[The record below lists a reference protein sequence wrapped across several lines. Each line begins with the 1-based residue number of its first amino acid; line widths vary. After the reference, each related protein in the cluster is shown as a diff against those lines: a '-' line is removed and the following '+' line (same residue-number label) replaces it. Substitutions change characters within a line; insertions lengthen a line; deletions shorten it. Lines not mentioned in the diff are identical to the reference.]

1 MSQIS
6 NDPLTKFVIEIAKK
20 VSRARTKDLV
30 ENLDDDE
37 DIYSD
42 GQDVES
48 KVSFNS
54 LYFTKKFT
62 PQTTQYY
69 SASEPDGNKVKCW
82 VQGNN
87 LGVYQNDISGF
98 ANHAYVFGE
107 PTLISGN
114 PFDYGLHTGT
124 IKSLCTRFNRP
135 TSEFENEEYLTI
147 TDNANLQV
155 VGLSTGFSIFVRFRI
170 KSLAQQGGLDRTIFE
185 KIDDSTPNNAVMLKA
200 STDGRLTFV
209 VKRGGSEFRK
219 RTAASSIAVDTVY
232 DVWVTYTVSGD
243 VLHIYINNSDKS
255 LTDDPDPA
263 GYHTT
268 LTNHDL
274 SIFRRGAGT
283 SGGYAYADL
292 FDFLYYRE
300 KVVSATEVSRHYTN
314 KWTTANIAFGQV
326 AVSNYTMSYT
336 VATPSFTSASF
347 TSTSFT
353 Q

>member
-1 MSQIS
+1 LSAIS
-6 NDPLTKFVIEIAKK
+6 NDPLTKFTIELAKQ
-20 VSRARTKDLV
+20 VSRFRTKDLV

-54 LYFTKKFT
+54 LFLTKKFI

-69 SASEPDGNKVKCW
+69 SASEPDGNLVKCW
-82 VQGNN
+82 VQGHNT
-87 LGVYQNDISGF
+87 GVYQNDISGF
-98 ANHAYVFGE
+98 NNHAYVFGE

-170 KSLAQQGGLDRTIFE
+170 HDIASQGGLSRTIFE
-185 KIDDSTPNNAVMLKA
+185 KIDDSTPNNGVMMKITSDA
-200 STDGRLTFV
+200 RVQV
-209 VKRGGSEFRK
+209 VVTRSGTETKKE
-219 RTAASSIAVDTVY
+219 TAASAISVGTVY
-232 DVWVTYTVSGD
+232 DIWLTYAVSGNAIK
-243 VLHIYINNSDKS
+243 LYINGVDTSLSNSS
-255 LTDDPDPA
+255 
-263 GYHTT
+263 GSVGWHST

-274 SIFRRGAGT
+274 SIFRRGAGS
-283 SGGYAYADL
+283 SGGHTYADL
-292 FDFLYYRE
+292 YDFLYYRE
-300 KVVSATEVSRHYTN
+300 KILSSTEVSRHYTN

-336 VATPSFTSASF
+336 QQLPSFSSSFSSSF
-347 TSTSFT
+347 TH
-353 Q
+353 